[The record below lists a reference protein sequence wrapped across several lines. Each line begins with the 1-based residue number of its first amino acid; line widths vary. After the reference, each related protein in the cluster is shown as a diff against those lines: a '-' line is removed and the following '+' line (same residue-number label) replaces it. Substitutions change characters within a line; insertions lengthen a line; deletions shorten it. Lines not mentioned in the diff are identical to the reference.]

1 MQALSVFI
9 FAMLFDYVW
18 PARVDY
24 NILIIIALLT
34 KVCIPI
40 AIKKQEKKKKKRF
53 RCSESE
59 QSTYITISY
68 QV

>member
-1 MQALSVFI
+1 MQALSAFI

-18 PARVDY
+18 PARVHY

-40 AIKKQEKKKKKRF
+40 AIKKQEKKEKRF

-59 QSTYITISY
+59 QSTYISIPY